1 MAATKHPGRKPAHL
15 VSAGRKPA
23 GRQAIW
29 EAIRAQR
36 DGFSAVSLSDAT
48 DIHRDTVKSYLTGL
62 EAAGYIERIGNELP
76 KSGIVGVQ
84 AKTQFAK
91 VIFRLVKDVGIDAP
105 RVTRDGKP
113 VIQGA
118 GRDQMW
124 RTLRMLAGDFTFRD
138 LAIAASTEEVPVS
151 EVDANDYVKHL
162 AGAGYLILAQKG
174 GPNRP
179 ARYRFNRAK
188 NTGPKAP
195 MVQRL
200 KTVFDPNLGKVVW
213 QEEIA
218 A

>member
-15 VSAGRKPA
+15 VSAGGKPA
-23 GRQAIW
+23 GRQGIW
-29 EAIRAQR
+29 EAIRRRRSSFTISELAA
-36 DGFSAVSLSDAT
+36 DT
-48 DIHRDTVKSYLTGL
+48 DIHRDTIRSYLRGL
-62 EAAGYIERIGNELP
+62 EAGHYIKVGSLP
-76 KSGIVGVQ
+76 GSAPIWW
-84 AKTQFAK
+84 T
-91 VIFRLVKDVGIDAP
+91 LVKDVGIDAP

-113 VIQGA
+113 VVQGA

-124 RTLRMLAGDFTFRD
+124 RTLRMLVGDFTFRD